1 MDLREILGTR
11 YPIIQGAMARIATG
25 EFAAHMAECGV
36 MGIIAAGGLDGDA
49 LRKEIRLAKSLT
61 DKPFGVNLMLM
72 DKNSEACAKVIIEEG
87 VKFVTTGAG
96 SPESYIPAWKEAGIK
111 VFPLVGSCAIAKRF
125 ERCGVDG
132 VIAEGCESGG
142 HVGELTTMALVPQIV
157 DALNIPVVAAGGIA
171 DGRQMLAAFALGA
184 CGVQIGTSLLASFE
198 CPIHDNY
205 KSAVIKAKDIDS
217 VVTGRIGGT
226 PVRILKNQMSR
237 QYIAKEKC
245 GAGKEELEE
254 YTLGALSKAVFEGD
268 IVNGSL
274 MAGQVCGML
283 KEIQPAKDIIQSM
296 FGGCLDTYTAL
307 ASSSLL
313 KK

>member
-1 MDLREILGTR
+1 MDLREILGIE

-25 EFAAHMAECGV
+25 EFAAAMAECGC
-36 MGIIAAGGLDGDA
+36 MGIIAAGGLDGES
-49 LRKEIRLAKSLT
+49 LRREIRTAKSLT
-61 DKPFGVNLMLM
+61 NKPFGVNLMLM
-72 DKNSEACAKVIIEEG
+72 DRNNEECARIIIEEG

-96 SPESYIPAWKEAGIK
+96 NPEQFISAWKEAGIK

-125 ERCGVDG
+125 ERSGVDG

-171 DGRQMLAAFALGA
+171 SGRQMLAAYTLGA
-184 CGVQIGTSLLASFE
+184 CGVQIGTALLVSRE

-205 KSAVIKAKDIDS
+205 KAAVIKAKDIDS

-237 QYIAKEKC
+237 KYIAKEKE

-254 YTLGALSKAVFEGD
+254 YTFGALSKAVYDGD
-268 IVNGSL
+268 TINGSL
-274 MAGQVCGML
+274 MAGQVSGML
-283 KEIQPAKDIIQSM
+283 NEIRPAKDIIQ
-296 FGGCLDTYTAL
+296 GLTDECRDTFDL
-307 ASSSLL
+307 LSKSSLL
-313 KK
+313 K